1 LVFTRYMLMSVAKR
15 NDEDERT
22 LGELF
27 YFMVDEVADITF
39 HHSMKILMDA
49 MIESLK
55 AIFQATEEQI
65 TKFTDDFIGRL
76 PDYMR
81 KPLLAANNA

>member
-1 LVFTRYMLMSVAKR
+1 
-15 NDEDERT
+15 
-22 LGELF
+22 
-27 YFMVDEVADITF
+27 
-39 HHSMKILMDA
+39 MKILMDA

-55 AIFQATEEQI
+55 AIFQATEKQI
-65 TKFTDDFIGRL
+65 TRFTDDFIGRL